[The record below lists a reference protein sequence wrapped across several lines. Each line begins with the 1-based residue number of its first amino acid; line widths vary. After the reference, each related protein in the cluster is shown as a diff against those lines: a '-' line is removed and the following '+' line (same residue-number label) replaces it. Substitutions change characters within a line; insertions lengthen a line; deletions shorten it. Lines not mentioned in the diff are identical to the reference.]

1 LKRETA
7 VGPAGT
13 NASSGRK
20 FAGVGIVVGA
30 GVDVVISVTST
41 VVVTTLVRF
50 VAVGVTVTVVRE
62 VYVMLIWFV
71 VVS

>member
-1 LKRETA
+1 
-7 VGPAGT
+7 
-13 NASSGRK
+13 
-20 FAGVGIVVGA
+20 
-30 GVDVVISVTST
+30 